1 MNNRKISRRR
11 FLQLSAI
18 ATAST
23 IAAAC
28 SPSAPAP
35 EAEGPPAVEKEEV
48 SIPASQYG
56 EAPMLADLVR
66 AGELPPVD
74 ERLPVVPMVLD
85 LPWSDVGHY
94 GGTLRKATTSSS
106 FSDQT
111 QLMYGHS
118 SFHWTEGGQEVGPGL
133 AKAWEVNEDATTW
146 TLYYREGTRWSDG
159 EPFTVNDVIFWWE
172 DMILNEE
179 HPTSRPSWT
188 MSGDAPMQLLKV
200 DDYTLTIQ
208 FAGPSPITDIEI
220 AAWVGGGVGT
230 GLDVQPRHYME
241 QFHPDYSDAEDF
253 STFTEKQNWW
263 INPEHPVLNA
273 WRPIRLEAGQR
284 LVMERNPYYYMV
296 DVADN
301 QLPYIDTVD
310 VGFAENNEI
319 LNLKI
324 INGEIDFM
332 AHPNLSLRD
341 IAVYKDNEEEG
352 NYRLELWDNGAG
364 GAPAWGINWNFPE
377 PEKQSV
383 YRKVE
388 FRRALSHGID
398 RERIRKL
405 TFFGLGGPASTAVDS
420 INSRQYYSSPRGK
433 ELLEQLLNL
442 AVEHDPEKAGSLLDE
457 AGVTD
462 QNEDG
467 WRQLPSG
474 EPLEISIQINAGS
487 PFTESA
493 ELMKEDWRAIGL
505 DARVDAMPGAQLGQ
519 IFLGGTYDIRVFGGG
534 APGSA
539 DLLSFPV
546 FLTSF
551 GPSGRWAP
559 LYGAWMSLEGTP
571 REGVDADKP
580 AHERQPPWDEPS
592 PDDPAY
598 RMWQLHKQARSEPDR
613 QKRDELVY
621 EILQIHVDEGPFWLG
636 IIADLPRPAIIGNRV
651 KNTPTRDQLPLGGW
665 LGPWVVAYPGAIT
678 YPEQYYLDDMA

>member
-1 MNNRKISRRR
+1 MNKQRISRRR

-35 EAEGPPAVEKEEV
+35 EAEGPPAVQKEEV

-74 ERLPVVPMVLD
+74 ERLPVDPMVLD
-85 LPWSDVGHY
+85 LPWSDVGQY
-94 GGTLRKATTSSS
+94 GGTLRKATTNSS
-106 FSDQT
+106 FVDQT

-133 AKAWEVNEDATTW
+133 AKAWEVNADATTW

-159 EPFTVNDVIFWWE
+159 EPFTVDDVIFWWE

-253 STFTEKQNWW
+253 STFTEKQDWW

-519 IFLGGTYDIRVFGGG
+519 IFLSGTYDIRVFGGG

-580 AHERQPPWDEPS
+580 AHERQPPWDEPA

-665 LGPWVVAYPGAIT
+665 LGPWVIAYPGAIT
-678 YPEQYYLDDMA
+678 YPEQYYLDDLA

>member
-1 MNNRKISRRR
+1 MNKQRISRRR

-35 EAEGPPAVEKEEV
+35 EAEGPPAVQKEEV
-48 SIPASQYG
+48 SVPASQYG

-74 ERLPVVPMVLD
+74 ERLPVDPMILD
-85 LPWSDVGHY
+85 LPWSDVGQY

-106 FSDQT
+106 FVDQT

-159 EPFTVNDVIFWWE
+159 EPFTVDDVIFWWE

-188 MSGDAPMQLLKV
+188 MSGDAPMQLSKA

-310 VGFAENNEI
+310 VGFAETNEI

-383 YRKVE
+383 YRTVE

-398 RERIRKL
+398 RERIRKI
-405 TFFGLGGPASTAVDS
+405 TFLGLGDAASTGTMSPNAAQFNRSAEGQEILIAWRDSAVT
-420 INSRQYYSSPRGK
+420 
-433 ELLEQLLNL
+433 
-442 AVEHDPEKAGSLLDE
+442 HDPELAASLLDE
-457 AGVTD
+457 IDVTD
-462 QNEDG
+462 QDG
-467 WRQLPSG
+467 DGFRDLPDGS
-474 EPLEISIQINAGS
+474 PLEVRIDFPAGNTS
-487 PFTESA
+487 FIETA
-493 ELMKEDWRAIGL
+493 ELMVEDWKAIGL
-505 DARVDAMPGAQLGQ
+505 NAYVNSIPGSQVGVMTTNA
-519 IFLGGTYDIRVFGGG
+519 TYDIRLYGGG
-534 APGSA
+534 APDGP
-539 DLLSFPV
+539 DLLTYPAWLISYG
-546 FLTSF
+546 S
-551 GPSGRWAP
+551 GGRWAP
-559 LYGAWMSLEGTP
+559 LYGAWMAAEGTP
-571 REGVDADKP
+571 KEGTELDLDPRDRTPPREEIP
-580 AHERQPPWDEPS
+580 LN
-592 PDDPAY
+592 DPMF
-598 RMWQLHKQARSEPDR
+598 RMWELYKQAIAEPDVA
-613 QKRDELVY
+613 KRDELTFA
-621 EILQIHVDEGPFWLG
+621 IIQIHIDEGPFLLG
-636 IIADLPRPAIIGNRV
+636 GIADPPNIVIASNQIHNV
-651 KNTPTRDQLPLGGW
+651 PTRDDIPLGGW
-665 LGPWVVAYPGAIT
+665 LGPWVLGMPGAMT
-678 YPEQYYLDDMA
+678 YPEVYFIAQ

>member
-1 MNNRKISRRR
+1 MFERKISRRS

-18 ATAST
+18 AAAGT

-35 EAEGPPAVEKEEV
+35 EAESPPAVQGEEV
-48 SIPASQYG
+48 STPASQYG
-56 EAPMLADLVR
+56 EAPMLADMVN

-74 ERLPVVPMVLD
+74 ERLPVDPMVLD

-111 QLMYGHS
+111 QLMYAHS
-118 SFHWTEGGQEVGPGL
+118 SLHWTEGGQEVGPGL
-133 AKAWEVNEDATTW
+133 AKAWEVNDDATIW

-159 EPFTVNDVIFWWE
+159 EPFTVDDVIFWWE
-172 DMILNEE
+172 DMILNDE
-179 HPTSRPSWT
+179 HPSSRPSWT
-188 MSGDAPMQLLKV
+188 MSGDAPMQLSKV

-220 AAWVGGGVGT
+220 AAWVGGGIGT
-230 GLDVQPRHYME
+230 GLDAQPRHYME

-253 STFTEKQNWW
+253 AAFTEKQEWW
-263 INPEHPVLNA
+263 TNPEHPVLNA
-273 WRPIRLEAGQR
+273 WRPVRLEAGQR

-296 DVADN
+296 DTADN

-310 VGFAENNEI
+310 VSFAENNEI

-341 IAVYKDNEEEG
+341 IAIYKDNEEEG

-364 GAPAWGINWNFPE
+364 GAPAWGINWNYPE
-377 PEKQSV
+377 PEKQSI

-420 INSRQYYSSPRGK
+420 INSRQYHSSPRGK
-433 ELLEQLLNL
+433 ELLDQLLNL
-442 AVEHDPEKAGSLLDE
+442 AVEHDPDKAAGLLDE

-462 QNEDG
+462 QNGDG

-474 EPLEISIQINAGS
+474 EPLEIWIQINAGS

-505 DARVDAMPGAQLGQ
+505 DARVDAIPGAQLGQ

-571 REGVDADKP
+571 REGIDADKP
-580 AHERQPPWDEPS
+580 AHDRQPPWDEPA

-678 YPEQYYLDDMA
+678 YPEQYYLDDMS